1 MAAVAPEVSVIGA
14 TSLGGAAH
22 RPEEASNHAS
32 GGRMYIPTGGGG
44 RRCEAGCRGRKTG
57 EDAPRALEPPLPD
70 ASRPRRGRTLNGAEI
85 AFLGAPVSL
94 SRYVMLT

>member
-57 EDAPRALEPPLPD
+57 EDAPRALEPPLPLLTEGGC
-70 ASRPRRGRTLNGAEI
+70 RGSSAVLVLKL
-85 AFLGAPVSL
+85 FL
-94 SRYVMLT
+94 

>member
-32 GGRMYIPTGGGG
+32 GGRMYFLRAEGEDGARLDAAGG
-44 RRCEAGCRGRKTG
+44 RRGKTPRGSSGRRHITA
-57 EDAPRALEPPLPD
+57 AP
-70 ASRPRRGRTLNGAEI
+70 
-85 AFLGAPVSL
+85 
-94 SRYVMLT
+94 MLIP

>member
-57 EDAPRALEPPLPD
+57 EDAPRALEPPLP
-70 ASRPRRGRTLNGAEI
+70 GEGAEPTPRSV
-85 AFLGAPVSL
+85 APLRARHGEKSNGCC
-94 SRYVMLT
+94 